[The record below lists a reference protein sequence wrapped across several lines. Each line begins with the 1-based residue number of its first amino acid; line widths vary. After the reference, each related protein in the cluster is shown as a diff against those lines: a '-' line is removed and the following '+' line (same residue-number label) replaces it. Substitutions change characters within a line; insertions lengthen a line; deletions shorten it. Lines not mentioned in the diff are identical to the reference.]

1 MESDGISWHG
11 FSIADILGRRKMH
24 NLGMAK
30 SLACLKNRKVI
41 NGAKLYG
48 GLERVL

>member
-1 MESDGISWHG
+1 MQ
-11 FSIADILGRRKMH
+11 

-41 NGAKLYG
+41 NGAKLCG
-48 GLERVL
+48 GSGEGAMN